1 MNERGVRPDKLGR
14 SSAAPVH
21 SIGLA
26 ALVGAAGD
34 GGHEEDAVAL
44 FEGAGFAAEEAD
56 VFFVEVDVEELAD
69 LAGLVADVFGEVG
82 ELGRQLG
89 QRGGDR
95 RSVTVHLWRA
105 VSEAAERGGDFDCY
119 AHPTFSSFV
128 TGARRARR
136 QYKI

>member
-82 ELGRQLG
+82 EASGQLG
-89 QRGGDR
+89 QGGCDGGA
-95 RSVTVHLWRA
+95 VTVDFGGA
-105 VSEAAERGGDFDCY
+105 VGKAAERCGDFDCY
-119 AHPTFSSFV
+119 AHLV
-128 TGARRARR
+128 
-136 QYKI
+136 